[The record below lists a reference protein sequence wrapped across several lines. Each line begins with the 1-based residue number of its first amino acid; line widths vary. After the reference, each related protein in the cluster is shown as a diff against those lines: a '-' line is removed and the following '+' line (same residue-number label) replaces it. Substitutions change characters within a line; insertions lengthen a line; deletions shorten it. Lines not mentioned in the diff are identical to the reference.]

1 MSLDDSFGDEMLLL
15 SDLFESSSRFR
26 FESSSSSSP
35 GLSYETSGWCVGD
48 SVVVG
53 EGDSSTL
60 SGEESIVV
68 ISRSLF
74 RLLLFSDAVGVC
86 FRVGLIVRTGVSFR
100 FDRVGDPLLP
110 VWAGEGVTEPLSDLS
125 AFNNLNLSRPS
136 STCRQSLMLTFSRSS

>member
-48 SVVVG
+48 SVVIG
-53 EGDSSTL
+53 EGESFTL

-68 ISRSLF
+68 ISRVLF
-74 RLLLFSDAVGVC
+74 RLLLFTDAVGVS
-86 FRVGLIVRTGVSFR
+86 FRAGRTVRAGVSIR
-100 FDRVGDPLLP
+100 PVRAGDPL
-110 VWAGEGVTEPLSDLS
+110 
-125 AFNNLNLSRPS
+125 RPI
-136 STCRQSLMLTFSRSS
+136 